1 MRAKK
6 TRLPEISGELAEN
19 ILDLIDREG
28 FTSFR
33 EMLTVLNFKLRT
45 GEMSFAATPSISQYR
60 SETNRALVLRS
71 EYDAQYL
78 NGNVAERFEDDEDE
92 DTFG

>member
-1 MRAKK
+1 MRTKK

-33 EMLTVLNFKLRT
+33 EMLTVLNFKVRK
-45 GEMSFAATPSISQYR
+45 GEMCFTATPSAPQYR
-60 SETNRALVLRS
+60 PDTNNLSPVIEGGYS
-71 EYDAQYL
+71 AQYL
-78 NGNVAERFEDDEDE
+78 NGTVTERFDDEDDED
-92 DTFG
+92 D

>member
-33 EMLTVLNFKLRT
+33 EMLTVLNFKLRK
-45 GEMSFAATPSISQYR
+45 GEMSFTATPSVPQYR
-60 SETNRALVLRS
+60 VETSDRSSVLGVD
-71 EYDAQYL
+71 YDSQYL
-78 NGNVAERFEDDEDE
+78 NGSVAERFEDDDE
-92 DTFG
+92 DD